1 MQTNQGFA
9 TINYVF
15 NDSQEVENN
24 ISNNAM
30 ENEDSQNQKNSQNSQ
45 NSQTP
50 ILGISVGIFGLIA
63 VMVLFM
69 MKKRNLNDDDDDFDE
84 MNDYDELKNSF
95 NEPNNEP
102 INESISETNQINEN
116 DRKPSFDFE
125 GDINEDGWE
134 ICEYPRGSNI
144 WWWKDYENESW
155 ILWE

>member
-1 MQTNQGFA
+1 MLDGESTNPENFA
-9 TINYVF
+9 SVTWDLISEHFDEDGWLPGNEPTEPPTLPPQEEQVEENTNEIDDESDNIPDPEEDF
-15 NDSQEVENN
+15 ADEFDS
-24 ISNNAM
+24 
-30 ENEDSQNQKNSQNSQ
+30 
-45 NSQTP
+45 
-50 ILGISVGIFGLIA
+50 
-63 VMVLFM
+63 
-69 MKKRNLNDDDDDFDE
+69 DDDDFDE